1 MGIAK
6 QLPSLVSSIG
16 LIMYRSL
23 LGLKTKLNEHENKI
37 WEVSRIMTQNQCPSN
52 QAGII

>member
-6 QLPSLVSSIG
+6 QLPSLVSSTS

-23 LGLKTKLNEHENKI
+23 LGLKTKLNKHENEI
-37 WEVSRIMTQNQCPSN
+37 WEVSRVMTQNQCPSN